1 MVNPI
6 KMVIG
11 LALAIILLAVAISL
25 PSLGLKL
32 SKNIVELLQVGC
44 FFLAFVSFFAG
55 MIER

>member
-11 LALAIILLAVAISL
+11 LALAFILLAVAIAL
-25 PSLGLKL
+25 PTLSLKL
-32 SKNIVELLQVGC
+32 SQNIIELLQVGC

-55 MIER
+55 LVES